1 MLRFWLAATT
11 ALAMTTGIALA
22 QTLLATGPT
31 APQQP
36 RVEEPIM
43 TLSGSAAAIGNVA
56 SAAHTTVPD
65 AGNQTLPVS
74 TGNAGPMAPIPISG
88 AGSQGMSIDNG
99 NATSAIVPGQPPKL
113 ISTPE

>member
-11 ALAMTTGIALA
+11 ALAMTTGIAVA
-22 QTLLATGPT
+22 QTSSTIGPT

-43 TLSGSAAAIGNVA
+43 TLGASAGTIGNVA
-56 SAAHTTVPD
+56 SAAPTIVPD
-65 AGNQTLPVS
+65 AGNQNLPVS
-74 TGNAGPMAPIPISG
+74 TGNAGPMALIPISG

-113 ISTPE
+113 ISAPE

>member
-1 MLRFWLAATT
+1 MLRFWLAAAT

-22 QTLLATGPT
+22 QTLSAIGPT
-31 APQQP
+31 APQQL

-43 TLSGSAAAIGNVA
+43 TLSGSAATIGNVA
-56 SAAHTTVPD
+56 SAAPTTVPD
-65 AGNQTLPVS
+65 AGNQNLPVS
-74 TGNAGPMAPIPISG
+74 AGNAGSMAPIPISE
-88 AGSQGMSIDNG
+88 AGTQGMSIDNG

>member
-11 ALAMTTGIALA
+11 ALAMTTGVGFA
-22 QTLLATGPT
+22 QTLSTVGPA

-43 TLSGSAAAIGNVA
+43 TLSGSAAATGNVA
-56 SAAHTTVPD
+56 SAAPTTVPD
-65 AGNQTLPVS
+65 AGNRNLPVS
-74 TGNAGPMAPIPISG
+74 TGYLGSMAPIPISG
-88 AGSQGMSIDNG
+88 GGSQGMSIDNG

-113 ISTPE
+113 VSTPE